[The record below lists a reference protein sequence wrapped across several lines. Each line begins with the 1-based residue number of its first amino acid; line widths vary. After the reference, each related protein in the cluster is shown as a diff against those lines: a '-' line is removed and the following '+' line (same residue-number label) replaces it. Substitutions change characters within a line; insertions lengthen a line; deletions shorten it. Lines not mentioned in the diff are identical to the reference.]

1 MLLGSRWPESAMGT
15 RVAGVCRWTTRS
27 GQWPQPTRTL
37 PAAKPTS
44 KPRHNPTTAEHRRGL
59 HHPVYPTVAA
69 AQGRSN
75 ERLEITSRPRYSQV
89 LAVAPKPSTCSSSR
103 TATLP
108 PSRTASLSVA
118 VPLTTKRSV
127 RLLGTSDGA
136 TAAHAGG
143 AAGAA
148 VVGAAVGASHAIQAS
163 ARVFRGTLG
172 VL

>member
-1 MLLGSRWPESAMGT
+1 VSGRELPLLQSIAESIVIPCNPRMQQRKGEAT
-15 RVAGVCRWTTRS
+15 S
-27 GQWPQPTRTL
+27 GK
-37 PAAKPTS
+37 A
-44 KPRHNPTTAEHRRGL
+44 
-59 HHPVYPTVAA
+59 
-69 AQGRSN
+69 
-75 ERLEITSRPRYSQV
+75 ITSRPRYSQV
-89 LAVAPKPSTCSSSR
+89 LAVAPTPSTCSSSR

-127 RLLGTSDGA
+127 LLLGASDGA

-163 ARVFRGTLG
+163 ARVSRGTLG
-172 VL
+172 VLQGYSRGTLR